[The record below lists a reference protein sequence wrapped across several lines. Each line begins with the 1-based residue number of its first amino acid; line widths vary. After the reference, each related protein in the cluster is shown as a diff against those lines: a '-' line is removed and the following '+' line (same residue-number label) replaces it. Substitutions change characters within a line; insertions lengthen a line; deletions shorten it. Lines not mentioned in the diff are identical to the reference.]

1 MEKEISLAALYE
13 GIRLDASSIGFTL
26 PFILR
31 DDMSPRRLGRK
42 RRESSLTCDVRCVGS
57 RTHFNKL
64 EIHTRTYPP
73 FLVTHS
79 LIHKLTLKSITQRNA
94 RTTAR
99 GAHEKGVRVVRGS
112 LQETQD
118 QEGVFEF
125 ERGCKTVTSEKASNE

>member
-42 RRESSLTCDVRCVGS
+42 RRESSLTCDVRCVGFRS

-64 EIHTRTYPP
+64 EILQTTFMYSL
-73 FLVTHS
+73 FISSYSLTNSQAHS
-79 LIHKLTLKSITQRNA
+79 SNH
-94 RTTAR
+94 
-99 GAHEKGVRVVRGS
+99 AH
-112 LQETQD
+112 
-118 QEGVFEF
+118 
-125 ERGCKTVTSEKASNE
+125 